1 MKRLIRL
8 IQNQTVHVELISTY
22 KREMMGIG
30 TVLVLLV
37 HASDFG
43 FSFPDSMSFINKL
56 MTYGQIGV
64 NIFLI
69 YSGIGVVFSL
79 RKYST
84 CDFFFRRFKRVLI
97 PYFLITIPYCFFDQ
111 IVNGI
116 DSKTMVLDLLTLSYW
131 TNHRGAW
138 YVSVILVYYLIS
150 PQLVRLYKTKK
161 KILLTILI
169 FFLSLILWNQLYFS
183 DSYFFN
189 NIATAF
195 IRLPMFCI
203 GILLAFS
210 IRGEVA
216 GYLVILILSFFPLR
230 ALLGLRGEWIIQ
242 YSLFLFSLGF
252 LISACFL
259 FERIKSCK
267 LVQMIMWALRWIG
280 DKSLEIYL
288 FDIYLSSV
296 GMTMIKWCKL
306 GERVSIN
313 LIALGIVI
321 FSLGASQFYKIMYIR
336 TGKLYSTC
344 PKKMLK
350 I

>member
-97 PYFLITIPYCFFDQ
+97 PYFIITIPYCFFDQ

-210 IRGEVA
+210 IRGGSCRISGYFNTFFFSIKGIA
-216 GYLVILILSFFPLR
+216 GIKR
-230 ALLGLRGEWIIQ
+230 RMD
-242 YSLFLFSLGF
+242 YS
-252 LISACFL
+252 
-259 FERIKSCK
+259 
-267 LVQMIMWALRWIG
+267 V
-280 DKSLEIYL
+280 
-288 FDIYLSSV
+288 
-296 GMTMIKWCKL
+296 
-306 GERVSIN
+306 
-313 LIALGIVI
+313 
-321 FSLGASQFYKIMYIR
+321 
-336 TGKLYSTC
+336 
-344 PKKMLK
+344 
-350 I
+350 